1 MRSDILEKVSGDL
14 LSIPPLIFRSTR
26 RRLIKTTLSDMNITH
41 RHFEIMVL
49 LEEKGTLHVSEIG
62 GKLQI
67 AKAQMTKLI
76 DRLVAMNIV
85 ERTTDITDRRTFN
98 VILTEQAR
106 VILKEHK
113 NSLMRTIQETMSRLT
128 DEELESL
135 SVSLRNLQTMLLKA
149 HQLNS

>member
-26 RRLIKTTLSDMNITH
+26 RKIVKTTLSDMNITH
-41 RHFEIMVL
+41 RHFEIMIL
-49 LEEKGTLHVSEIG
+49 LEEKGTLHVCEIG
-62 GKLQI
+62 DKLQI

-76 DRLVAMNIV
+76 DRLVAMNLV
-85 ERTTDITDRRTFN
+85 ERATGITDRRTFN
-98 VILTEQAR
+98 VTLTEQAR
-106 VILKEHK
+106 AILKEHK

-149 HQLNS
+149 QQLNS

>member
-41 RHFEIMVL
+41 RHFEIMIL

-98 VILTEQAR
+98 VTLTEQAR
-106 VILKEHK
+106 AILKEHK

-149 HQLNS
+149 QQLNS

>member
-41 RHFEIMVL
+41 RHFEIMIL

-98 VILTEQAR
+98 VTLTEQAR
-106 VILKEHK
+106 AILQEHK

-149 HQLNS
+149 QQLNS